1 MVTKYQGTQK
11 HIITLQILA
20 MLTVELELCH
30 CGQLSFRG
38 LNIFFSSQTDATINH
53 KQPVHENGKKSIQ
66 MCIHFLVWEE
76 AGVWRLNGEGKLCVD
91 RQSRTNGT
99 GSAFEMICIVVSD
112 AYVFVT

>member
-1 MVTKYQGTQK
+1 
-11 HIITLQILA
+11 
-20 MLTVELELCH
+20 
-30 CGQLSFRG
+30 
-38 LNIFFSSQTDATINH
+38 
-53 KQPVHENGKKSIQ
+53 
-66 MCIHFLVWEE
+66 MCIYFLVWEG